1 MPDSPSPIKPLE
13 RSPSKRRKTEL
24 ELKIW
29 EERLLQREKSL
40 DDREKRLDE
49 VIIFIFKTSIYHYFI
64 QLQTE
69 LEKKSRVL
77 QPVKA
82 TTNSPRVRNLIA
94 IKILKYFQFD
104 AITKLQNRLVPLS
117 IRHKA
122 SKLVRSPSDPS
133 RISKI

>member
-1 MPDSPSPIKPLE
+1 MPDSPSPIKQLE

-29 EERLLQREKSL
+29 EDRLLQREKSL

-49 VIIFIFKTSIYHYFI
+49 VIFFIFKTSIYHFI
-64 QLQTE
+64 QLQTD

-82 TTNSPRVRNLIA
+82 TTNSPRVRN
-94 IKILKYFQFD
+94 
-104 AITKLQNRLVPLS
+104 
-117 IRHKA
+117 
-122 SKLVRSPSDPS
+122 
-133 RISKI
+133 

>member
-1 MPDSPSPIKPLE
+1 MNKQRSSQLQKPTRSSSNNNVAYVNLIPDSPSPIKPLE

-49 VIIFIFKTSIYHYFI
+49 
-64 QLQTE
+64 LQTE

-82 TTNSPRVRNLIA
+82 TTNSPR
-94 IKILKYFQFD
+94 FE

-122 SKLVRSPSDPS
+122 SKLVRSPSDPA